1 MKITL
6 DIPEELL
13 SQLNSIEQPIPE
25 VLKLGIH
32 ELAARPQP
40 GFTGFSEVLEF
51 LANLPTA
58 AEILAL
64 RPSAVLQLE
73 IDRLAEKY
81 RSHDLTPEEHQLWQ
95 QYEYLEHVISMA
107 KAKAYLKLNV
117 PDAA

>member
-13 SQLNSIEQPIPE
+13 SQLDAIEQQIPE
-25 VLKLGIH
+25 ALKLGIH
-32 ELAARPQP
+32 ELAARPKP

-58 AEILAL
+58 EEILAL
-64 RPSAVLQLE
+64 RPSAVLQSE
-73 IDRLAEKY
+73 IDRLSEKHQ
-81 RSHDLTPEEHQLWQ
+81 SQDLTAQERQLWQ

-107 KAKAYLKLNV
+107 KAKAYLRLNA
-117 PDAA
+117 PNAA

>member
-13 SQLNSIEQPIPE
+13 SQLDAIEQPIPD
-25 VLKLGIH
+25 VLKRGLH
-32 ELAARPQP
+32 ELAVRPQT

-51 LANLPTA
+51 LADLPTTE
-58 AEILAL
+58 EILAL
-64 RPSAVLQLE
+64 RPSAVLQSE
-73 IDRLAEKY
+73 IDRRAEKY
-81 RSHDLTPEEHQLWQ
+81 QSDDLTPQEQQLWQ

-107 KAKAYLKLNV
+107 KAKAYLRLNV